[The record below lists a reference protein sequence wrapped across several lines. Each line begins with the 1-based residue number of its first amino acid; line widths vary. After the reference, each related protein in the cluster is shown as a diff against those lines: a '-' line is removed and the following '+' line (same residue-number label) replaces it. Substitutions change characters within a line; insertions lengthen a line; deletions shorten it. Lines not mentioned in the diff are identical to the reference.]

1 MKRQIFIGD
10 IQGCHDALRRL
21 LDQLKFDPAQDK
33 LRLAG
38 DLVNR
43 GGQSLETLRFLV
55 GLGGS
60 VMAVLG
66 NHDLHLLAYAHQA
79 ERSRKRNAEFDQLLN
94 AADSEALLAWL
105 IGQPLMWKNDKKR
118 LAMVHAGVDP
128 RWGPEAA
135 QRRAREVE
143 KALASEPEHYFA
155 HMYGDRPRR
164 WKPSQPHFSRLRSI
178 TNVFT
183 RMRFCDAHGRL
194 DFLAKGSPKNRPA
207 GFRPWFDHLHP
218 DWRGWTLV
226 FGHWS
231 MLGLFQNPTVLC
243 LDTGCVWGGSLTALV
258 IDPDGERRIVAVD
271 CMDCRKR

>member
-10 IQGCHDALRRL
+10 IQGCYGALRRL
-21 LDQLKFDPAQDK
+21 LDRLKFDPAADK

-43 GGQSLETLRFLV
+43 GGESLETLRFMV
-55 GLGGS
+55 GLGDC
-60 VMAVLG
+60 VTAVLG
-66 NHDLHLLAYAHQA
+66 NHDLHLLAYAHQQP
-79 ERSRKRNAEFDQLLN
+79 RGRKRNREFDVLIDAPDGQ
-94 AADSEALLAWL
+94 ALLDWL
-105 IGQPLMWKNDKKR
+105 IARPLMWKSKTNR

-128 RWGPEAA
+128 RWGPKAA
-135 QRRAREVE
+135 RARAREVE
-143 KALASEPEHYFA
+143 KALAQEPEHYFA

-183 RMRFCDAHGRL
+183 RMRFCDSHGRL
-194 DFLAKGSPKNRPA
+194 DLQAKGGPRNPPA
-207 GFRPWFDHLHP
+207 GFRPWFDFLHP
-218 DWRGWTLV
+218 DWRDWTLV

-243 LDTGCVWGGSLTALV
+243 LDTGCVWGGSLSALV
-258 IDPDGERRIVAVD
+258 IDPDGERRIVAID
-271 CMDCRKR
+271 CSDCRV

>member
-10 IQGCHDALRRL
+10 IQGCYGALCRL
-21 LDQLKFDPAQDK
+21 LDRLKFDPAADK

-43 GGQSLETLRFLV
+43 GGESLETLRFLA
-55 GLGGS
+55 GLGDC
-60 VMAVLG
+60 VTAVLG
-66 NHDLHLLAYAHQA
+66 NHDLHLLAYAHHQP
-79 ERSRKRNAEFDQLLN
+79 RGRKRNREFDVLIDAPDGQ
-94 AADSEALLAWL
+94 ALLDWL
-105 IGQPLMWKNDKKR
+105 IARPLMWKSKASR

-128 RWGPEAA
+128 RWGPKAA
-135 QRRAREVE
+135 RERAREVE
-143 KALASEPEHYFA
+143 KALAEEPEHYFA

-183 RMRFCDAHGRL
+183 RMRFCDSHGRL
-194 DFLAKGSPKNRPA
+194 DLLAKSGPRNPPA
-207 GFRPWFDHLHP
+207 GFRPWFDYLHP
-218 DWRGWTLV
+218 DWRDWTLV

-243 LDTGCVWGGSLTALV
+243 LDTGCVWGGSLSALV
-258 IDPDGERRIVAVD
+258 IEPDGERRIVAVD
-271 CMDCRKR
+271 CHDCRA